1 MSIKTLLDFIGAAE
15 SGGDYEIVWHGIRPA
30 SKPKKLTDITVGE
43 VLEWQEKMWK
53 IGARS
58 TAAGKYQI
66 IYKTLQGTRRDAGV
80 SFDDKF
86 SPETQDKLAM
96 TLLKRR
102 GLDIYIAG
110 FMSTEDF
117 ANNIAK
123 EWASMPVVTGAA
135 KGKSYYGGD
144 GINKSLVSV
153 DAFLDAVRSV
163 RG

>member
-1 MSIKTLLDFIGAAE
+1 
-15 SGGDYEIVWHGIRPA
+15 
-30 SKPKKLTDITVGE
+30 
-43 VLEWQEKMWK
+43 
-53 IGARS
+53 
-58 TAAGKYQI
+58 
-66 IYKTLQGTRRDAGV
+66 
-80 SFDDKF
+80 
-86 SPETQDKLAM
+86 
-96 TLLKRR
+96 
-102 GLDIYIAG
+102 
-110 FMSTEDF
+110 MSTEDF